1 MSTILKIEALAD
13 VIFELTAFGTH
24 LETPRPILATEVNIL
39 VKDNQRKSNF
49 ESFTTENGVY
59 IDVSVGHV
67 VDLTS
72 I

>member
-1 MSTILKIEALAD
+1 MYFF
-13 VIFELTAFGTH
+13 VLTAFEPH

-49 ESFTTENGVY
+49 ESFTTESGVY